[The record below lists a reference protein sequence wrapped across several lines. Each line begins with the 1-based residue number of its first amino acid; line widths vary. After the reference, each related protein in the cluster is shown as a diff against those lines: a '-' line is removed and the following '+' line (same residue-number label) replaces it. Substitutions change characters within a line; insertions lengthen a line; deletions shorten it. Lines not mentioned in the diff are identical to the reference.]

1 MKVGG
6 TYGRDRVRSTP
17 FSKKIFLVTN
27 FAVFQGHYSY
37 PHGKLRSSCVN
48 EPHQRTFRSEIVHS
62 KTSTGHIQG
71 MFIARC
77 GNKINVVRLSYY
89 ALSDG
94 NFSTEIFRLSIPKL
108 LFYIVIVSEN
118 TYVLEAGDE
127 CVFANH

>member
-1 MKVGG
+1 
-6 TYGRDRVRSTP
+6 
-17 FSKKIFLVTN
+17 
-27 FAVFQGHYSY
+27 
-37 PHGKLRSSCVN
+37 
-48 EPHQRTFRSEIVHS
+48 
-62 KTSTGHIQG
+62 

-77 GNKINVVRLSYY
+77 GNKINVVPLSCY

-127 CVFANH
+127 CVFANHQRGKIPLAELMELISL